1 MVKET
6 DLNLQ
11 QRQVSSAADIKN
23 CFKYI
28 LPYVT
33 SWVKGGSKLQIGV
46 YNFNF
51 YLSNFNCIE
60 YHCYDF
66 LSPEPVLCKVERLL
80 NVFVCFN
87 NI

>member
-28 LPYVT
+28 LPVCYIMGKG
-33 SWVKGGSKLQIGV
+33 WVKTTDRCL
-46 YNFNF
+46 
-51 YLSNFNCIE
+51 
-60 YHCYDF
+60 
-66 LSPEPVLCKVERLL
+66 
-80 NVFVCFN
+80 
-87 NI
+87 